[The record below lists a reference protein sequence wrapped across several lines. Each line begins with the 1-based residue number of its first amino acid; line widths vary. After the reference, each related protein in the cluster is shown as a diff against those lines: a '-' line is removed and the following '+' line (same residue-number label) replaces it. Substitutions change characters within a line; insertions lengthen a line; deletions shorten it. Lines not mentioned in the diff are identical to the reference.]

1 LASKSTVVI
10 GRESE
15 VSTKA
20 EPGNA
25 TIKDEPSSAE
35 PKLEVLTNVK
45 EEDSGD
51 ECDAGMRES
60 IEPLKP

>member
-1 LASKSTVVI
+1 MASKSTVVI
-10 GRESE
+10 RESE
-15 VSTKA
+15 VSNKA
-20 EPGNA
+20 EPGAA
-25 TIKDEPSSAE
+25 TEKDEPASTE

-45 EEDSGD
+45 EENSDD